1 MQGRKYCSH
10 SYSGCSRTFVRK
22 FCFGRASNLKTIS
35 RVDRQIGKHV
45 EEVDL
50 TNVVHLVVGGCDKS
64 ESDELHASLTDPFT
78 CSDIYT

>member
-35 RVDRQIGKHV
+35 RVDRHIGKHV
-45 EEVDL
+45 NDVAV
-50 TNVVHLVVGGCDKS
+50 TNVVHLDVGGCYKS
-64 ESDELHASLTDPFT
+64 ESDKLYASLTDPFT
-78 CSDIYT
+78 